1 MIFKGVNV
9 EYKCIPV
16 LDTEFVPLALF
27 VKRYQKNAHMPVN
40 IEISGA
46 GRSSNYHTFI
56 IGNQNSLES
65 DIFYLERCIKALLW
79 CRGGNI
85 VRLYSDCEF
94 LREIIRELSR
104 IYHTEGERSFDV
116 KTMSDIFEK
125 PFIIGSSAYKEM
137 QNDCQETEKKYIK
150 TTEKKADGFRLGIDL
165 GGSSI
170 KISALSDGN
179 VIFSDRTEW
188 RPFQE
193 SNASYHY
200 NKILEALKLG
210 ADKLPHV
217 DFIGISS
224 AGIIINNR
232 IRLSSLVSKRSEG
245 TF

>member
-1 MIFKGVNV
+1 MLNINV
-9 EYKCIPV
+9 FPYLTPNLYPWRYLLRGIRKTRIC
-16 LDTEFVPLALF
+16 PLILKSAE
-27 VKRYQKNAHMPVN
+27 QG
-40 IEISGA
+40 GA
-46 GRSSNYHTFI
+46 SNYHTFI

-104 IYHTEGERSFDV
+104 IVHTEGERSFDV

-193 SNASYHY
+193 SNC
-200 NKILEALKLG
+200 
-210 ADKLPHV
+210 
-217 DFIGISS
+217 
-224 AGIIINNR
+224 
-232 IRLSSLVSKRSEG
+232 LVPL
-245 TF
+245 